1 MSPKQVLNISPIFFF
16 LQKTDRLAKNGA
28 RVALCFSIFGKKKY
42 ARTFTHTV
50 VNLHREKKIKT
61 YNFNYPG

>member
-16 LQKTDRLAKNGA
+16 QKTDRLAKNGA
-28 RVALCFSIFGKKKY
+28 KVTLCFAIFGKKY